1 MVGMEGREEE
11 EKEEEKMSTGVK
23 IETNEIDGWTEKE
36 ATETK
41 NQGGTRRR
49 RRRTRKKQEDTR
61 RVRSSSLASSQ
72 DFPPLRFNSA
82 VEGNAIPSTVVEC
95 VNGWTRGS
103 ELVGGRQKRERWQQP
118 RGE

>member
-41 NQGGTRRR
+41 NPGGTRRR
-49 RRRTRKKQEDTR
+49 RRRTRRKQKIREEFD
-61 RVRSSSLASSQ
+61 L
-72 DFPPLRFNSA
+72 
-82 VEGNAIPSTVVEC
+82 
-95 VNGWTRGS
+95 
-103 ELVGGRQKRERWQQP
+103 LVWRP
-118 RGE
+118 RKTSPHHA